1 MGQDEEYYQRVLNFI
16 IFSFGKK
23 TRMEEHSFC
32 EEMKLCNAEAKE
44 KRDTS

>member
-16 IFSFGKK
+16 IFGKK

-32 EEMKLCNAEAKE
+32 EEMKHCKLY
-44 KRDTS
+44 